1 LHNLYGLRNIKVK
14 SLTQGGSKVVKSQ
27 DEQTVQVDNH
37 TLTLTSLSKPLWPK
51 LNLLKAE
58 YLKYILDIS
67 DYLLPFLRHRALTLL
82 RFPHGAGREKFY
94 QKNCPDYAPD
104 FIKTA
109 TIGDVNYIVGGDK
122 ATLLWLANQ
131 LAFEIHTPFQTIK
144 SECPSEIV
152 LDLDPPS
159 RDEFGLA
166 IKAALIIKDVLD
178 RLQLISFIKTSG
190 NKGLQVYIPLQDD
203 TFSFDDTHIFTGFIA
218 DFLTDTEPGLFT
230 TERLKKNR
238 GGRLYVDA
246 VQFGEGKTII
256 SPYSVRGND
265 EALVATPL
273 YWEEVTPK
281 LRPENFPIT
290 KIKSRLQ
297 SNGCPFSTFFQAKEK
312 QPFKKVL
319 DAFKANQK
327 KGALT

>member
-1 LHNLYGLRNIKVK
+1 MAKK
-14 SLTQGGSKVVKSQ
+14 Q

-51 LNLLKAE
+51 LNINKAE
-58 YLKYILDIS
+58 YLKYIVDIS
-67 DYLLPFLRHRALTLL
+67 DYLLPFLRERALTLL
-82 RFPHGAGREKFY
+82 RFPHGAGQDKFF

-104 FIKTA
+104 FIRTA
-109 TIGDVNYIVGGDK
+109 LIGDINYIVGGDK

-131 LAFEIHTPFQTIK
+131 LAFEIHTPFQTVK
-144 SECPSEIV
+144 SDNPSEIV

-159 RDEFGLA
+159 RDEFELA

-190 NKGLQVYIPLQDD
+190 NKGLQVYIPLPDD
-203 TFSFDDTHIFTGFIA
+203 EFSFDDAHVFTNFIA
-218 DFLTDTEPGLFT
+218 DFLTDTEPNLFT

-246 VQFGEGKTII
+246 VQFSEGKTII
-256 SPYSVRGND
+256 APYSVRGND
-265 EALVATPL
+265 EALIATPL

-281 LRPENFPIT
+281 LRPEQFPLT
-290 KIKSRLQ
+290 KIKGRLQ
-297 SNGCPFSTFFQAKEK
+297 SKGCPFSTFFQAKQK

-319 DAFKANQK
+319 DAFKRNQK
-327 KGALT
+327 KGVLT